1 MKITCHQG
9 ISGKAHFLSE
19 YINTNSKTSEGL
31 IFVGNDLNDLLAMTI
46 AGYSVAP
53 SDAHPLILEHA
64 LIAPRKG
71 GEGFVRAF
79 IEKLLERFNV
89 C

>member
-1 MKITCHQG
+1 
-9 ISGKAHFLSE
+9 
-19 YINTNSKTSEGL
+19 
-31 IFVGNDLNDLLAMTI
+31 MTI

-64 LIAPRKG
+64 SYSFQEKG

-79 IEKLLERFNV
+79 IEKLLGIDLMSAEELIASNLL
-89 C
+89 